1 MFSQVKWAVEGGAM
15 DSKDVLESLV
25 KRSGLTYG
33 QVSRALRKSP
43 QWARNSSINHSKPLL
58 DTVADVADVCGVDV
72 KLVDRGTGEVVAL
85 IDPPH
90 KVKGEG

>member
-1 MFSQVKWAVEGGAM
+1 V
-15 DSKDVLESLV
+15 DSRDVLGYLI
-25 KRSGLTYG
+25 KASGFSYG
-33 QVSRALRKSP
+33 KVSRELGKSP
-43 QWARNSSINHSKPLL
+43 EWARNSVVNHTRPLL
-58 DTVADVADVCGVDV
+58 ATVADVADVCGVDV

>member
-1 MFSQVKWAVEGGAM
+1 M
-15 DSKDVLESLV
+15 DSRDVLEFLV

-58 DTVADVADVCGVDV
+58 DTVADVADVCEVDV
-72 KLVDRGTGEVVAL
+72 KLVDRETGEVVAS

-90 KVKGEG
+90 KSKREG